1 MMVYKAFNV
10 LNISLSSLNVIDDAD
25 AKIGFVAWEAI
36 AVQVNETLTINL
48 KCN

>member
-10 LNISLSSLNVIDDAD
+10 LNISLESSLNVIDDAD

-36 AVQVNETLTINL
+36 AEFR
-48 KCN
+48 